1 VTRILLAISVGYL
14 VGAIVW
20 YAWIARD
27 HVRARRLLM
36 ECALCGGRESHWH
49 PLYSILFAL
58 AWPVI
63 VIPWRGRP
71 LASPSLRAIDRR
83 VPQSWRVSIYFS
95 IASSSSEEIYPTP
108 TVEAVEAA
116 AFAIAGPC
124 RILPG
129 SMVRIRPALRA
140 SLRWRRVVDEQSEMN
155 KAG

>member
-1 VTRILLAISVGYL
+1 MTRILLAILVGYL

-58 AWPVI
+58 AWPAI

-71 LASPSLRAIDRR
+71 LASPSLRASDRR
-83 VPQSWRVSIYFS
+83 VPRSWRVSIDFV
-95 IASSSSEEIYPTP
+95 IASPSSEEIYPTP
-108 TVEAVEAA
+108 TVEAVESAA
-116 AFAIAGPC
+116 LAIAGPC
-124 RILPG
+124 KILPG
-129 SMVRIRPALRA
+129 SRVVIRPIMLA
-140 SLRWRRVVDEQSEMN
+140 SLRRRPADHGERAS
-155 KAG
+155 